1 MTSTWSRKGGRSTI
15 DEMTRLVAI
24 RAPIVRY
31 VFCFI
36 ARISMTDAK
45 RTFVI
50 HSIGSV
56 GELQSKG

>member
-15 DEMTRLVAI
+15 DEMARLVAI
-24 RAPIVRY
+24 RALIVRY

-45 RTFVI
+45 STLVI
-50 HSIGSV
+50 QSIGRV
-56 GELQSKG
+56 GEVQSKG